1 VLAVSPRAQ
10 RPTLF
15 GMPVPAHPIGAVVAS
30 QNPATS
36 QIEQHVLQRLL
47 EGGLAVRQGLAIQCG
62 YDGLRNLFPV
72 LTPDFVID
80 GTTVCVEVDPVY
92 THGGRELQ
100 DVMRNALLTQVGWT
114 VVRLR
119 LGGQKAVSRYDVIAE
134 GEAITDEVITA
145 LVAAVADAVAGRPP
159 TIRKVAKPASRV
171 QGRLS
176 QLNPR
181 SSWAGARF
189 CTWTLDTGETVRLA
203 VMDSGRYLGLD
214 KGKGGVWCL
223 RLLHLHRTPR
233 NRWRGELETLLE
245 QMRAQDFAPVS
256 AFPWGDRFFTGPSGP
271 NVVLPASFNLG
282 GQSCE
287 LILNATGV
295 TAWTPREL
303 RAGDTTV
310 LRIHAESVAAGWR
323 IAGAAQAPFLPGILV
338 VTLARTGDRTG
349 HWA

>member
-1 VLAVSPRAQ
+1 VSPRAP

-15 GMPVPAHPIGAVVAS
+15 GMPVPLHPIGAVVAS

-36 QIEQHVLQRLL
+36 KIEQHVVQRML
-47 EGGLAVRQGLAIQCG
+47 EAGLTVRQGLAIQCG

-72 LTPDFVID
+72 LTPDLIID
-80 GTTVCVEVDPVY
+80 GTRVCVEVDPVY

-100 DVMRNALLTQVGWT
+100 DVMRNALLTDVGWT

-134 GEAITDEVITA
+134 GDTITDDVMAA
-145 LVAAVADAVAGRPP
+145 LVAAVSDAVAGRPP
-159 TIRKVAKPASRV
+159 TIRKVAQPAPRT

-181 SSWAGARF
+181 SGWAGARF

-214 KGKGGVWCL
+214 RGKGGVWCL
-223 RLLHLHRTPR
+223 RLLDLHRTPR
-233 NRWRGELETLLE
+233 NRWRGKLETLLA
-245 QMRAQDFAPVS
+245 QMDEVDFTPAS

-282 GQSCE
+282 GQACE
-287 LILNATGV
+287 LTLNATGL
-295 TAWTPREL
+295 TAWTPMEL
-303 RAGDTTV
+303 RAGDTAV
-310 LRIHAESVAAGWR
+310 LQIHPEAAAAGWR
-323 IAGAAQAPFLPGILV
+323 ITGAIQAPLMPSILV
-338 VTLARTGDRTG
+338 VTLTRTGDRTG
-349 HWA
+349 HWT

>member
-1 VLAVSPRAQ
+1 MNPRAL
-10 RPTLF
+10 RPTLL
-15 GMPVPAHPIGAVVAS
+15 GMPIPLHPIGAVVAS
-30 QNPATS
+30 QNLATS
-36 QIEQHVLQRLL
+36 KIEQRVKQRLL
-47 EGGLAVRQGLAIQCG
+47 DAGLAVRQGLAIQCG

-100 DVMRNALLTQVGWT
+100 DVMRNALLTKVGWT

-134 GEAITDEVITA
+134 GETITDEVITA
-145 LVAAVADAVAGRPP
+145 LVAAVSDAVAGRPA
-159 TIRKVAKPASRV
+159 TIRKVAKPAPRAW
-171 QGRLS
+171 GRLS
-176 QLNPR
+176 QLTTR
-181 SSWAGARF
+181 SSYPNARF
-189 CTWTLDTGETVRLA
+189 FTWTTNTGEQVRLV

-214 KGKGGVWCL
+214 KGKGGVWFL
-223 RLLHLHRTPR
+223 RLLDLHRTPR
-233 NRWRGELETLLE
+233 TRWRGELETMLV
-245 QMRAQDFAPVS
+245 QMDETDFVRVS

-287 LILNATGV
+287 LTLNAIGV
-295 TAWTPREL
+295 TAWTPLEL
-303 RAGDTTV
+303 RAGETTV
-310 LRIHAESVAAGWR
+310 LEIHPEAAAAGWR
-323 IAGAAQAPFLPGILV
+323 ITGATQPPFLPDILV
-338 VTLARTGDRTG
+338 VTLARTEDRTG